1 MRYIKILY
9 IHCMIRHV
17 SFCIVPNIYNVSIFH
32 ANLFADKCCSLN
44 ILRKTQVIYQQ
55 RRISLMNKPFNY
67 VLVLLYAQDCKIAG
81 ETSK

>member
-1 MRYIKILY
+1 
-9 IHCMIRHV
+9 MIRHISICV
-17 SFCIVPNIYNVSIFH
+17 VPNIYNVPIFH
-32 ANLFADKCCSLN
+32 ANLFAEKCCCLN

-81 ETSK
+81 EKSK